1 MDRISNETLI
11 DMAKKVKANAYAPYS
26 GFWVGAALMTEDGTV
41 FTGCNVENSSYGAT
55 ICAERSA
62 MVKAVS
68 EGYHHFI
75 KIAIVGGDEREYTFP
90 CGMCLQVMSEFMD
103 KDASLIFLSIEG
115 IKEFTLEEFL
125 PNQFILS

>member
-1 MDRISNETLI
+1 MSGVSNEVLI
-11 DMAKKVKANAYAPYS
+11 DMAKAVKERAYAPYS
-26 GFWVGAALMTEDGTV
+26 GFHVGAALVTEDGKV

-68 EGYHHFI
+68 EGYHHFT
-75 KIAIVGGDEREYTFP
+75 KIAIVGGDESAYTFP
-90 CGMCLQVMSEFMD
+90 CGMCLQVMTEFMD
-103 KDASLIFLSIEG
+103 KDAALIFSNLEG

-125 PNQFILS
+125 PNQFVLS

>member
-1 MDRISNETLI
+1 MDRISNEALI
-11 DMAKKVKANAYAPYS
+11 DMARTVKSKAYAPYS
-26 GFWVGAALMTEDGTV
+26 GFQVGAALVTEDGTV

-68 EGYHHFI
+68 EGYHHFTR
-75 KIAIVGGDEREYTFP
+75 IAIVGGDERTYTFP
-90 CGMCLQVMSEFMD
+90 CGMCLQVMTEFMD
-103 KDASLIFLSIEG
+103 KDAVLIFSDTQGL
-115 IKEFTLEEFL
+115 KEFTLAEFL

>member
-11 DMAKKVKANAYAPYS
+11 DMAKKVKVNAYAPYS
-26 GFWVGAALMTEDGTV
+26 GFRVGAALMTEDGTV

-68 EGYHHFI
+68 EGYHHFT

>member
-1 MDRISNETLI
+1 MGEISNETLI
-11 DMAKKVKANAYAPYS
+11 KMAKAVKAKAYAPYS
-26 GFWVGAALMTEDGTV
+26 GFQVGAALVTDDGTV

-68 EGYHHFI
+68 EGYRHFVRL
-75 KIAIVGGDEREYTFP
+75 AVVGGDETQYTFP
-90 CGMCLQVMSEFMD
+90 CGMCLQVMTEFMD
-103 KDASLIFLSIEG
+103 KDTGLIFSNAEG

-125 PNQFILS
+125 PNQFVLS

>member
-1 MDRISNETLI
+1 MSEISNEVLI
-11 DMAKKVKANAYAPYS
+11 DMAKAVKERAYAPYS
-26 GFWVGAALMTEDGTV
+26 GFHVGAALVTEDGKV

-68 EGYHHFI
+68 EGYHHFT
-75 KIAIVGGDEREYTFP
+75 KIAIVGGDESAYTFP
-90 CGMCLQVMSEFMD
+90 CGMCLQVMTEFMD
-103 KDASLIFLSIEG
+103 KDATLIFSNLEG

-125 PNQFILS
+125 PNQFVLS

>member
-26 GFWVGAALMTEDGTV
+26 GFRVGAALMTEDGTV

-68 EGYHHFI
+68 EGHHHFI